1 MHVLNVYICIN
12 TPRGGQ
18 PTVVYSLEELLF
30 SRFFKNNKLLNLDF
44 INSIPTCLLRRCVC
58 VCGVVHAVH
67 SSRVWHV
74 FFLLTISHGTAIQLS
89 NSVG

>member
-12 TPRGGQ
+12 TPRGRQ

-44 INSIPTCLLRRCVC
+44 INSIPTCLLRRCVWCGACGTFIACLAC
-58 VCGVVHAVH
+58 VF
-67 SSRVWHV
+67 SPDNFTWHGYS
-74 FFLLTISHGTAIQLS
+74 TI
-89 NSVG
+89 